1 MKKATCTLQKLSL
14 CRSASIVT
22 VILLP
27 PKTATQPSHIVT
39 LFISQTDF
47 TPIVTAFVLI
57 TYPIFIKQTPG
68 IDIQLHSQ
76 CICFHINA
84 EKFDKLRW
92 TATPFGIFIC
102 NFAGDIFK
110 QWFGRQLPKF
120 CFSSLKLP
128 HKSFGIATKINFLVR
143 LVSARNFKRCRI
155 ACTLFFP

>member
-57 TYPIFIKQTPG
+57 TYSILVKQTPS

-76 CICFHINA
+76 CICFHIST
-84 EKFDKLRW
+84 EKFNKLCR
-92 TATPFGIFIC
+92 TAIPFGVFIC
-102 NFAGDIFK
+102 NFACYIFK
-110 QWFGRQLPKF
+110 HWFGRQLPKF
-120 CFSSLKLP
+120 CFSFLKFP
-128 HKSFGIATKINFLVR
+128 HKSFGIAIKINLLVR
-143 LVSARNFKRCRI
+143 LVSA
-155 ACTLFFP
+155 